1 MYISKAHTKD
11 AKKWLEMFERNN
23 DLTEKPNKGND
34 HYSVISEQL
43 FESNR
48 LRNDDSGVPVLVC
61 MTFADRLLA
70 EMLDDD
76 GKYNEG
82 KTKKDIAKHF
92 DVSKQPVCFLKAFTG
107 SLS

>member
-1 MYISKAHTKD
+1 
-11 AKKWLEMFERNN
+11 MFERNDN
-23 DLTEKPNKGND
+23 LTEKANKGID
-34 HYSVISEQL
+34 HHNVISEQL

-76 GKYNEG
+76 DKYNEG

-92 DVSKQPVCFLKAFTG
+92 DVSTKPVCFLKA
-107 SLS
+107 LNH